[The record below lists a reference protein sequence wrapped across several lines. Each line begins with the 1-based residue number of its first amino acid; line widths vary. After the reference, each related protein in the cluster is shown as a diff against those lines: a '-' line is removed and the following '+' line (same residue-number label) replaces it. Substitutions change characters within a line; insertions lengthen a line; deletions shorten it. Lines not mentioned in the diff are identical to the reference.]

1 MIKSNIE
8 KDLNEDS
15 YVLQEHVD
23 EGELVYGLKL

>member
-1 MIKSNIE
+1 MIISTIE
-8 KDLNEDS
+8 NDLNENS